1 MNFLPKQYFHP
12 PFTTPYLLHLTKRE
26 QYSAKTGQYFAF
38 PLCFSA
44 KYLLLHIV
52 NHLIKQT
59 MYKHLFLLISIL
71 FSLSSPCVHAERYY
85 FQHLGLKNKLSQ
97 SSVLCITQD
106 RNGFMWFGTKD
117 GLNRYDGSNFRIF
130 KHNHSNPHSLG
141 NNNVNSLHENKDGK
155 LWIGT

>member
-1 MNFLPKQYFHP
+1 
-12 PFTTPYLLHLTKRE
+12 
-26 QYSAKTGQYFAF
+26 
-38 PLCFSA
+38 
-44 KYLLLHIV
+44 
-52 NHLIKQT
+52 

-71 FSLSSPCVHAERYY
+71 FSLSSPSVHAERYY

-155 LWIGT
+155 LWIGTDDGIYIYPKIRNYHPIHD